1 VSFVHMAQ
9 CLVRQ
14 FSKDQGVDQFGIL
27 SMIKSISLA
36 ALLIVLLA
44 FLGFQYYITSVPD
57 LAEPVSVE
65 KARYIEQDSSLLVTL
80 RGSEGRRF
88 TVGLRGDMAHKRE
101 ETALFFIS
109 NPNLVP
115 YVYWPGLRS
124 NDEKRVLELLED
136 LVENREQDGEVFQI
150 YTVLKNR
157 N

>member
-1 VSFVHMAQ
+1 
-9 CLVRQ
+9 
-14 FSKDQGVDQFGIL
+14 
-27 SMIKSISLA
+27 MIKSIALA
-36 ALLIVLLA
+36 ALLVVLVA

-65 KARYIEQDSSLLVTL
+65 EARFIERDNSLLVTL
-80 RGSEGRRF
+80 RGNEGRHF
-88 TVGLRGDMAHKRE
+88 TLGLRGDIAKEPE
-101 ETALFFIS
+101 EAALFFIS
-109 NPNLVP
+109 NPDVVP

-136 LVENREQDGEVFQI
+136 MVGKQAQDAPISRI

>member
-1 VSFVHMAQ
+1 
-9 CLVRQ
+9 
-14 FSKDQGVDQFGIL
+14 
-27 SMIKSISLA
+27 MIKSFALA
-36 ALLIVLLA
+36 ALLAVLLA

-65 KARYIEQDSSLLVTL
+65 DTRFIEQDNSLLVTL

-88 TVGLRGDMAHKRE
+88 SVGLRGDVANKPE

-109 NPNLVP
+109 NPDLVP
-115 YVYWPGLRS
+115 YVYWPGFRS

-136 LVENREQDGEVFQI
+136 FVEKRAQDGAVFQI

>member
-1 VSFVHMAQ
+1 
-9 CLVRQ
+9 
-14 FSKDQGVDQFGIL
+14 
-27 SMIKSISLA
+27 MIKSIALA
-36 ALLIVLLA
+36 ALLVVLLV

-57 LAEPVSVE
+57 LAEPISLE
-65 KARYIEQDSSLLVTL
+65 ETRFIERDNSLLVML
-80 RGSEGRRF
+80 RGSDDRRF
-88 TVGLRGDMAHKRE
+88 TVGLRGDIANEPE

-109 NPNLVP
+109 NPDLVP

-136 LVENREQDGEVFQI
+136 LVENSTQDGAAFQI